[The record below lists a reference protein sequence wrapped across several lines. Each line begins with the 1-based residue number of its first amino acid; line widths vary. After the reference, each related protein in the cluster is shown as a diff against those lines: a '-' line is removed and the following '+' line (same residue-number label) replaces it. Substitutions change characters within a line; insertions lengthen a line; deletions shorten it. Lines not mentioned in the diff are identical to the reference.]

1 MHGYSVCDPPLA
13 HQMKTI
19 FGSICYFSIFEII
32 SDDNCYGQIA
42 FKIHVV
48 LLHRETPTMCG
59 LAPITVELSKL
70 KELLHASII
79 IVNTILSEKK
89 RIGAEWFKK
98 TTGTTESRLNQL
110 PMNQKK
116 HQLMKIYHI
125 NFAVSRFVPL
135 LLNQV
140 LLL

>member
-1 MHGYSVCDPPLA
+1 MDILYVTHHWPT
-13 HQMKTI
+13 K
-19 FGSICYFSIFEII
+19 YFSIFEII

-48 LLHRETPTMCG
+48 LLHCETPTMRG

-89 RIGAEWFKK
+89 RIGAEWLKK
-98 TTGTTESRLNQL
+98 LQAQL
-110 PMNQKK
+110 K
-116 HQLMKIYHI
+116 
-125 NFAVSRFVPL
+125 VD
-135 LLNQV
+135 
-140 LLL
+140 